1 MMASP
6 NVTWPSAA
14 ITTLPLRRTHSTVV
28 ERIAT
33 RAGITFNYTEP
44 RGSAFCSQ
52 TLLLKDA
59 EHTIHPSFV
68 QLQRKL
74 GGEQVRYLRGG
85 AAAVHEIHGFE
96 HQQIEGRLGGQQLRV
111 AGKAGLLLIP
121 PLLVIAGQI
130 LKGRGIKRRQRR
142 AMWHTIAM
150 ALCFQLD
157 GSLIALS
164 VRISAAT
171 LEFGGK
177 RF

>member
-6 NVTWPSAA
+6 SVTWPSAA
-14 ITTLPLRRTHSTVV
+14 ITTLPLRRTQSTVV

-74 GGEQVRYLRGG
+74 GGEQIGYLRGS
-85 AAAVHEIHGFE
+85 AATVHEIHRFK
-96 HQQIEGRLGGQQLRV
+96 HQQIEGWLGRQQLPV
-111 AGKAGLLLIP
+111 AREAGLLFVP
-121 PLLVIAGQI
+121 PFLVVAGQI
-130 LKGRGIKRRQRR
+130 LKGGGIKRRQRR
-142 AMWHTIAM
+142 AMRHA
-150 ALCFQLD
+150 
-157 GSLIALS
+157 
-164 VRISAAT
+164 
-171 LEFGGK
+171 
-177 RF
+177 

>member
-6 NVTWPSAA
+6 SVTWPSAA
-14 ITTLPLRRTHSTVV
+14 ITTLPLRRTQSTVV

-52 TLLLKDA
+52 TLLLQDA
-59 EHTIHPSFV
+59 EQTIHPGFV

-74 GGEQVRYLRGG
+74 GAEQIGYLRGG

-96 HQQIEGRLGGQQLRV
+96 HQQIEGRFGGQQLRV

-121 PLLVIAGQI
+121 PWLVIAGQI
-130 LKGRGIKRRQRR
+130 LKGRGIKRGQGYAVR
-142 AMWHTIAM
+142 HPIAVR
-150 ALCFQLD
+150 LRFQLN
-157 GSLIALS
+157 GSLITLRL
-164 VRISAAT
+164 RIAAAT
-171 LEFGGK
+171 LEF
-177 RF
+177 RDE